1 MIFDTFNTLKTIN
14 AIIFF
19 VISLFHI
26 YWAFGGKFGSK
37 SVIPE
42 IEGKATFNPPFL
54 ATIFVALAM
63 LVCSFLSIIALRPI
77 YKGTFPIFM
86 SSKIEIYAQLALGII
101 FMLRAIGDFKYAGFS
116 KKVKGTNFAKNDTR
130 YYSPLCVLISV
141 IAFYIYWNIR
151 Y

>member
-14 AIIFF
+14 AIIFL
-19 VISLFHI
+19 VIALFHI

-63 LVCSFLSIIALRPI
+63 LVCSFLSIIALKPI
-77 YKGTFPIFM
+77 YKGTSPIFM

-116 KKVKGTNFAKNDTR
+116 KKVKGTNFAKNDTK

-151 Y
+151 

>member
-1 MIFDTFNTLKTIN
+1 MIFNTFNTLKTTN
-14 AIIFF
+14 STIFL
-19 VISLFHI
+19 VIALFHI

-37 SVIPE
+37 AVIPE
-42 IEGKATFNPPFL
+42 MEGKATFNPPFL

-63 LVCSFLSIIALRPI
+63 LICSFLSIIAHKPI
-77 YKGTFPIFM
+77 YKGMSPIFM
-86 SSKIEIYAQLALGII
+86 SSKIEVYAQLVLGII
-101 FMLRAIGDFKYAGFS
+101 FMIRAIGDFKYVGFS
-116 KKVKGTNFAKNDTR
+116 KKIKGTNFAKNDTL